1 MASFI
6 LRRLLY
12 TLITLIGISIISWVI
27 ITQAPG
33 SPVALTMD
41 PKVSP
46 KIIEQME
53 KNYDLDKPV
62 YQQYFLWL
70 QRLFTGK
77 LYSFKDGRP
86 VMEKI
91 GERIW
96 NTLLLN
102 LVAMLIIFSLA
113 IPLGVFSARRQYTFL
128 DNLGTFGAYLG
139 ISIPSFWLAY
149 LLILGTV
156 KLFGYPVLGMRSF
169 VTEDFTTPEIILDRL
184 WHLMLPSI
192 ILAIGGIAA
201 LSRYTRSSML
211 EVIRQDYVRTAKAK
225 GLPEETVYYKHAL
238 RNALLPIIT
247 LFGFLIP
254 GLIGG
259 SIIMETVFA
268 WPGIG
273 RLAYQAVLA
282 RDYPVVM
289 TINTIT
295 AVLVLIGNFVA
306 DILYGIVRSPNSIWI
321 NKWKSQI
328 SSTK

>member
-1 MASFI
+1 MGSYIA
-6 LRRLLY
+6 RRLVY

-46 KIIEQME
+46 KIIAQME
-53 KNYDLDKPV
+53 KNYGLDKPI

-70 QRLFTGK
+70 QRLFTGN

-86 VMEKI
+86 VMRKI
-91 GERIW
+91 AERIW
-96 NTLLLN
+96 NTLLLS
-102 LVAMLIIFSLA
+102 LVAMLITFSIA
-113 IPLGVFSARRQYTFL
+113 IPLGVFSARKQYTLL
-128 DNLGTFGAYLG
+128 DHLGTFGAYLG
-139 ISIPSFWLAY
+139 ISIPSFWFAY
-149 LLILGTV
+149 VLILAVV

-169 VTEDFTTPEIILDRL
+169 VTEGFTEPQLIVDRL

-192 ILAIGGIAA
+192 ILAIQGIAA
-201 LSRYTRSSML
+201 ISRYTRSSML

-225 GLPEETVYYKHAL
+225 GLPEESVYYKHAL
-238 RNALLPIIT
+238 RNALLPIVT

-259 SIIMETVFA
+259 ALFMETVFA

-295 AVLVLIGNFVA
+295 ATLVLIGNFVA
-306 DILYGIVRSPNSIWI
+306 DILYGIVDPRIRYG
-321 NKWKSQI
+321 
-328 SSTK
+328 

>member
-1 MASFI
+1 MF
-6 LRRLLY
+6 
-12 TLITLIGISIISWVI
+12 ITLIGISIISWVI

-33 SPVALTMD
+33 SPIALTMD

-70 QRLFTGK
+70 KRLFTGT

-86 VMEKI
+86 VLEKI

-102 LVAMLIIFSLA
+102 GIAILIIFSLA
-113 IPLGVFSARRQYTFL
+113 IPLGVFSARRQYTL
-128 DNLGTFGAYLG
+128 MDYLGTFGAYLG

-149 LLILGTV
+149 LLILATV
-156 KLFGYPVLGMRSF
+156 ELFGYPVLGMRSF
-169 VTEDFTTPEIILDRL
+169 VTEDFTTVEIIMDRI
-184 WHLMLPSI
+184 WHLILPSV
-192 ILAIGGIAA
+192 ILAIGGVAA

-211 EVIRQDYVRTAKAK
+211 EVIRQDYIRTAKAK
-225 GLPEETVYYKHAL
+225 GLPDDTVYYKHAL
-238 RNALLPIIT
+238 RNALLPIVT

-259 SIIMETVFA
+259 SIIMETIFA

-295 AVLVLIGNFVA
+295 AVLVLLGNFFA
-306 DILYGIVRSPNSIWI
+306 DILYGIADPRIRY
-321 NKWKSQI
+321 Q
-328 SSTK
+328 

>member
-1 MASFI
+1 MGSFV
-6 LRRLLY
+6 LRRLFQLFV
-12 TLITLIGISIISWVI
+12 TLVGISIISWVI

-33 SPVALTMD
+33 SPIALTMD

-46 KIIEQME
+46 KIIEQMM
-53 KNYDLDKPV
+53 KNYDLDKPI
-62 YQQYFLWL
+62 YQQYGLWL
-70 QRLFTGK
+70 KKLFTGK

-102 LVAMLIIFSLA
+102 AVATLIIFSLA
-113 IPLGVFSARRQYTFL
+113 IPLGVFSARRQYSFM

-149 LLILGTV
+149 LLILATV

-169 VTEDFTTPEIILDRL
+169 VTEDFTNLEMVMDRL

-192 ILAIGGIAA
+192 ILAIGGIAG

-211 EVIRQDYVRTAKAK
+211 EVVRQDYVRTARAK
-225 GLPEETVYYKHAL
+225 GLPEETVFYKHAL

-247 LFGFLIP
+247 IFGFLIP
-254 GLIGG
+254 DLIGG
-259 SIIMETVFA
+259 SIIMESVFA

-273 RLAYQAVLA
+273 RLSYQAVLA

-289 TINTIT
+289 TILTIS
-295 AVLVLIGNFVA
+295 AVLTLIGNFVA
-306 DILYGIVRSPNSIWI
+306 DILYAVVDPRIRYG
-321 NKWKSQI
+321 
-328 SSTK
+328 

>member
-1 MASFI
+1 MTQFV

-12 TLITLIGISIISWVI
+12 TLITLIGISILSWVI

-33 SPVALTMD
+33 SPIALTLD

-70 QRLFTGK
+70 KRLFTGN

-86 VMEKI
+86 VMGKI

-113 IPLGVFSARRQYTFL
+113 IPLGIFSAKRQYSIL

-169 VTEDFTTPEIILDRL
+169 VTEDFTTAEIILDRL

-259 SIIMETVFA
+259 SIIMETVFS

-295 AVLVLIGNFVA
+295 AVLVLIGNFMA
-306 DILYGIVRSPNSIWI
+306 DILYGIADPRIRYG
-321 NKWKSQI
+321 
-328 SSTK
+328 

>member
-1 MASFI
+1 MASYLI
-6 LRRLLY
+6 RRLLY
-12 TLITLIGISIISWVI
+12 TLITLVGISIISWVI

-33 SPVALTMD
+33 SPIALTLD

-46 KIIEQME
+46 KIIEQMD
-53 KNYDLDKPV
+53 KNYDLNKPI
-62 YQQYFLWL
+62 YQQYFLWI

-102 LVAMLIIFSLA
+102 LVAVLIIFSLA
-113 IPLGVFSARRQYTFL
+113 IPLGVFSAKRQYSFL

-139 ISIPSFWLAY
+139 ISAPSFWLAY
-149 LLILGTV
+149 LLILGAV
-156 KLFGYPVLGMRSF
+156 MLFGYPVLGMRSF
-169 VTEDFTTPEIILDRL
+169 ITEDFTGVEMVMDRI

-192 ILAIGGIAA
+192 ILAIGGIAG

-211 EVIRQDYVRTAKAK
+211 EVIRQDYIRTAKSK
-225 GLPEETVYYKHAL
+225 GIPEDSIYYKHAL

-247 LFGFLIP
+247 IFGFLIP
-254 GLIGG
+254 DLIGG
-259 SIIMETVFA
+259 SIIIESVFA

-273 RLAYQAVLA
+273 RLSYQAVLA

-289 TINTIT
+289 TILTIS
-295 AVLVLIGNFVA
+295 AVLTLMGNFVA
-306 DILYGIVRSPNSIWI
+306 DVLYGIADPRIRYG
-321 NKWKSQI
+321 
-328 SSTK
+328 

>member
-1 MASFI
+1 MARYL
-6 LRRLLY
+6 LRRLFY
-12 TLITLIGISIISWVI
+12 TFITLVGISVISWVI

-33 SPVALTMD
+33 SPIAITLD

-46 KIIEQME
+46 KIVEQME
-53 KNYDLDKPV
+53 KNYDLDKPI

-70 QRLFTGK
+70 KRLFTGN

-86 VMEKI
+86 VLDKI

-102 LVAMLIIFSLA
+102 FVSILIIFSLA
-113 IPLGVFSARRQYTFL
+113 IPLGIFSARKQYTFL

-169 VTEDFTTPEIILDRL
+169 VTEDLTSLEIVMDRL

-238 RNALLPIIT
+238 RNALLPIVT

-289 TINTIT
+289 TINTIS
-295 AVLVLIGNFVA
+295 AVLVLIGNFIA
-306 DILYGIVRSPNSIWI
+306 DMLYAIVDPRIRYG
-321 NKWKSQI
+321 
-328 SSTK
+328 

>member
-1 MASFI
+1 MASFV
-6 LRRLLY
+6 LRRLFQLF
-12 TLITLIGISIISWVI
+12 ITLVGISIISWII

-33 SPVALTMD
+33 SPIALTMD

-46 KIIEQME
+46 KIIEQMM
-53 KNYDLDKPV
+53 KNYDLDKPI
-62 YQQYFLWL
+62 YQQYALWL
-70 QRLFTGK
+70 KKLFTGK

-96 NTLLLN
+96 NTLFLN
-102 LVAMLIIFSLA
+102 AVATLIIFSLA
-113 IPLGVFSARRQYTFL
+113 IPLGVFSARRQYSFL

-149 LLILGTV
+149 LLILATV

-169 VTEDFTTPEIILDRL
+169 VTEDFTTMEIVMDRL

-192 ILAIGGIAA
+192 ILAIGGIAG

-211 EVIRQDYVRTAKAK
+211 EVVRQDYVRTAKAK
-225 GLPEETVYYKHAL
+225 GLPEETVFYKHAL

-247 LFGFLIP
+247 IFGFLIP
-254 GLIGG
+254 DLIGG
-259 SIIMETVFA
+259 SIIMESVFA

-273 RLAYQAVLA
+273 RLSYQAVLA

-289 TINTIT
+289 TILTIS
-295 AVLVLIGNFVA
+295 AVLTLIGNFLA
-306 DILYGIVRSPNSIWI
+306 DILYAVVDPRIRYG
-321 NKWKSQI
+321 
-328 SSTK
+328 

>member
-1 MASFI
+1 MAQYLI
-6 LRRLLY
+6 RRLIY
-12 TLITLIGISIISWVI
+12 TFITLVGISVISWVI

-33 SPVALTMD
+33 SPIAITMD

-46 KIIEQME
+46 KIVEQME
-53 KNYDLDKPV
+53 KNYDLDKPI

-70 QRLFTGK
+70 KRLFTGN

-86 VMEKI
+86 VLDKI

-102 LVAMLIIFSLA
+102 FVSILIIFSLA
-113 IPLGVFSARRQYTFL
+113 IPLGIFSARKQYTFL

-139 ISIPSFWLAY
+139 ISIPGFWLAY

-169 VTEDFTTPEIILDRL
+169 VTEDLTSLEIVMDRL

-238 RNALLPIIT
+238 RNALLPIVT

-289 TINTIT
+289 TINTIS
-295 AVLVLIGNFVA
+295 AVLVLIGNFIA
-306 DILYGIVRSPNSIWI
+306 DMLYAIVDPRIRY
-321 NKWKSQI
+321 Q
-328 SSTK
+328 

>member
-1 MASFI
+1 MGSYI
-6 LRRLLY
+6 VRRLFY
-12 TLITLIGISIISWVI
+12 TLITLIGISIMSWVI

-33 SPVALTMD
+33 SPIALTLD

-53 KNYDLDKPV
+53 KNYDLDKPI

-70 QRLFTGK
+70 ERLFTGK

-86 VMEKI
+86 VMEKV

-102 LVAMLIIFSLA
+102 VVALLIIFSLA
-113 IPLGVFSARRQYTFL
+113 LPLGVFSARKQYTLL

-149 LLILGTV
+149 LLILATV

-169 VTEDFTTPEIILDRL
+169 VTEGFTTTEMVMDRL

-192 ILAIGGIAA
+192 LLAIGGIAA

-306 DILYGIVRSPNSIWI
+306 DILYGIADPRIRYG
-321 NKWKSQI
+321 
-328 SSTK
+328 

>member
-6 LRRLLY
+6 LRRLSHLFV
-12 TLITLIGISIISWVI
+12 TLIGISILSWVI

-33 SPVALTMD
+33 SPIALTLD

-53 KNYDLDKPV
+53 KNYDLDKPIH
-62 YQQYFLWL
+62 QQYYLWL
-70 QRLFTGK
+70 KKLFTGK

-102 LVAMLIIFSLA
+102 LVATIIIFSLA
-113 IPLGVFSARRQYTFL
+113 IPLGVFSARRQYTFW
-128 DNLGTFGAYLG
+128 DHLGTFAAYLG
-139 ISIPSFWLAY
+139 LSIPSFWLAY
-149 LLILGTV
+149 LVILGTV
-156 KLFGYPVLGMRSF
+156 ELFGYPVLGMRSF
-169 VTEDFTTPEIILDRL
+169 VTEGFSAPEIVLDRI
-184 WHLMLPSI
+184 WHLMLPALIMAMS
-192 ILAIGGIAA
+192 GIAG

-211 EVIRQDYVRTAKAK
+211 EVIRQDYIRTAKSK
-225 GLPEETVYYKHAL
+225 GLSEEVVYYRHAL

-254 GLIGG
+254 ALIGG
-259 SIIMETVFA
+259 SVIMESVFA

-273 RLAYQAVLA
+273 RLAYQSVLA

-289 TINTIT
+289 TILTIT
-295 AVLVLIGNFVA
+295 AVLTLIGNFIA
-306 DILYGIVRSPNSIWI
+306 DLLYGIADPRIRYG
-321 NKWKSQI
+321 
-328 SSTK
+328 

>member
-1 MASFI
+1 MF
-6 LRRLLY
+6 
-12 TLITLIGISIISWVI
+12 ITLIGISIISWII

-33 SPVALTMD
+33 SPIALTMD

-46 KIIEQME
+46 KVIEQME
-53 KNYDLDKPV
+53 KNYDLDKPI
-62 YQQYFLWL
+62 YQQYYLWL
-70 QRLFTGK
+70 MKLFTGK

-91 GERIW
+91 NERIW

-102 LVAMLIIFSLA
+102 LVAMLITFSVA
-113 IPLGVFSARRQYTFL
+113 IPLGVFSARRQYSFL

-156 KLFGYPVLGMRSF
+156 ELFGYPVLGMRSF
-169 VTEDFTTPEIILDRL
+169 VTEDFTTTEIVMDRL

-192 ILAIGGIAA
+192 ILAIHEIAG

-211 EVIRQDYVRTAKAK
+211 EVIRQDYIRTAKAK
-225 GLPEETVYYKHAL
+225 GVPEETVYYKHGL
-238 RNALLPIIT
+238 RNALLPIVT

-259 SIIMETVFA
+259 AIIMETVFA

-289 TINTIT
+289 TINTIA
-295 AVLVLIGNFVA
+295 AVLTLIGNFIA
-306 DILYGIVRSPNSIWI
+306 DILYGIVDPRIRY
-321 NKWKSQI
+321 Q
-328 SSTK
+328 

>member
-1 MASFI
+1 MAQYL

-12 TLITLIGISIISWVI
+12 TFITLVGISVISWVI

-33 SPVALTMD
+33 SPIAITLD

-46 KIIEQME
+46 KIVEQME
-53 KNYDLDKPV
+53 KNYDLDKPI

-70 QRLFTGK
+70 KRLFTGN

-86 VMEKI
+86 VLDKI

-102 LVAMLIIFSLA
+102 LVSILIIFSLA
-113 IPLGVFSARRQYTFL
+113 IPLGIFSARRQYTFL

-139 ISIPSFWLAY
+139 ISIPGFWLAY

-169 VTEDFTTPEIILDRL
+169 VTEELSSLEIVMDRL

-238 RNALLPIIT
+238 RNALLPIVT

-289 TINTIT
+289 TINTIS
-295 AVLVLIGNFVA
+295 AVLVLIGNFIA
-306 DILYGIVRSPNSIWI
+306 DMLYAIVDPRIRY
-321 NKWKSQI
+321 Q
-328 SSTK
+328 

>member
-1 MASFI
+1 MTQFI

-12 TLITLIGISIISWVI
+12 TLITLIGISILSWVI

-33 SPVALTMD
+33 SPIALTLD

-53 KNYDLDKPV
+53 KNYDLDKPI

-70 QRLFTGK
+70 KRLFSGN
-77 LYSFKDGRP
+77 LYSFKDGTP
-86 VMEKI
+86 VMKKI

-102 LVAMLIIFSLA
+102 LVAILIIFSLA
-113 IPLGVFSARRQYTFL
+113 IPLGIFSAKRQYSFL

-169 VTEDFTTPEIILDRL
+169 VTEDFTAAEVILDRL

-192 ILAIGGIAA
+192 ILAIHGIAA

-259 SIIMETVFA
+259 SIIMETVFS

-306 DILYGIVRSPNSIWI
+306 DILYGIADPRIRYG
-321 NKWKSQI
+321 
-328 SSTK
+328 

>member
-1 MASFI
+1 MAQYLI
-6 LRRLLY
+6 RRLLY
-12 TLITLIGISIISWVI
+12 TLITLIGISIMSWVI

-33 SPVALTMD
+33 SPIALTLD

-70 QRLFTGK
+70 KRLFTGN

-86 VMEKI
+86 VMKKI

-102 LVAMLIIFSLA
+102 LVAILIIFSLA
-113 IPLGVFSARRQYTFL
+113 IPLGIFSAKRQYSFL

-169 VTEDFTTPEIILDRL
+169 VTEDFTTVEIILDRL

-211 EVIRQDYVRTAKAK
+211 EVIRQDYIRTAKSK

-306 DILYGIVRSPNSIWI
+306 DILYAIADPRIRYG
-321 NKWKSQI
+321 
-328 SSTK
+328 

>member
-1 MASFI
+1 M
-6 LRRLLY
+6 
-12 TLITLIGISIISWVI
+12 G
-27 ITQAPG
+27 
-33 SPVALTMD
+33 
-41 PKVSP
+41 
-46 KIIEQME
+46 
-53 KNYDLDKPV
+53 
-62 YQQYFLWL
+62 
-70 QRLFTGK
+70 
-77 LYSFKDGRP
+77 
-86 VMEKI
+86 KI

-113 IPLGVFSARRQYTFL
+113 IPLGIFSAKRQYSIL

-169 VTEDFTTPEIILDRL
+169 VTEDFTTTEVILDRL

-259 SIIMETVFA
+259 SIIMETVFS

-306 DILYGIVRSPNSIWI
+306 DILYGIADPRIRYG
-321 NKWKSQI
+321 
-328 SSTK
+328 

>member
-1 MASFI
+1 MVQYLF
-6 LRRLLY
+6 RRLLY

-33 SPVALTMD
+33 SPIALTMD

-53 KNYDLDKPV
+53 KNYDLDKPI
-62 YQQYFLWL
+62 YQQYFLWIKK
-70 QRLFTGK
+70 LFTGK

-102 LVAMLIIFSLA
+102 LVATIIIFSLA
-113 IPLGVFSARRQYTFL
+113 IPLGVFSAKRQYTFL
-128 DNLGTFGAYLG
+128 DHLGTFGAFLG
-139 ISIPSFWLAY
+139 LSIPGFWLAY
-149 LLILGTV
+149 LIILGTV
-156 KLFGYPVLGMRSF
+156 ELFGYPVLGMRSF
-169 VTEDFTTPEIILDRL
+169 VTEGFGMTEIVLDRI
-184 WHLMLPSI
+184 WHLMLPALI
-192 ILAIGGIAA
+192 MAIHGIAG

-211 EVIRQDYVRTAKAK
+211 EVIRQDYIRTAKAK
-225 GLPEETVYYKHAL
+225 GVPEETVYYKHGL

-259 SIIMETVFA
+259 SIIMESVFA

-289 TINTIT
+289 TILTIS
-295 AVLVLIGNFVA
+295 AVLTLIGNFIA
-306 DILYGIVRSPNSIWI
+306 DILYGIADPRIRY
-321 NKWKSQI
+321 Q
-328 SSTK
+328 

>member
-1 MASFI
+1 MAQYLI
-6 LRRLLY
+6 RRLLY
-12 TLITLIGISIISWVI
+12 TLITLIGISIMSWII

-33 SPVALTMD
+33 SPIALTLD

-70 QRLFTGK
+70 KRLFTGN

-86 VMEKI
+86 VMKKI

-113 IPLGVFSARRQYTFL
+113 IPLGIFSAKRQYSFL

-169 VTEDFTTPEIILDRL
+169 VTEDFTTAEIILDRL

-211 EVIRQDYVRTAKAK
+211 EVIRQDYIRTAKSK

-306 DILYGIVRSPNSIWI
+306 DILYAIADPRIRYG
-321 NKWKSQI
+321 
-328 SSTK
+328 

>member
-1 MASFI
+1 MF
-6 LRRLLY
+6 
-12 TLITLIGISIISWVI
+12 ITLIGISILSWVI

-33 SPVALTMD
+33 SPIALTMD

-53 KNYDLDKPV
+53 KNYDLDKPI
-62 YQQYFLWL
+62 YQQYVLWIKK
-70 QRLFTGK
+70 LFTGK

-86 VMEKI
+86 VMTKI

-102 LVAMLIIFSLA
+102 LVATIIIFSLA
-113 IPLGVFSARRQYTFL
+113 IPLGVFSARRQYSVMDRLT
-128 DNLGTFGAYLG
+128 TFGAFLG
-139 ISIPSFWLAY
+139 LSIPGFWLAY
-149 LLILGTV
+149 LIILGTV

-169 VTEDFTTPEIILDRL
+169 VTEGFGTAEIVLDRI
-184 WHLMLPSI
+184 WHLMLPALI
-192 ILAIGGIAA
+192 MAIHGIAG

-211 EVIRQDYVRTAKAK
+211 EVIRQDYIRTAKAK
-225 GLPEETVYYKHAL
+225 GVPEETVYYKHGL

-259 SIIMETVFA
+259 SIIMESVFA

-289 TINTIT
+289 TILTIS
-295 AVLVLIGNFVA
+295 AVLTLIGNFIA
-306 DILYGIVRSPNSIWI
+306 DILYGIADPRIRY
-321 NKWKSQI
+321 Q
-328 SSTK
+328 

>member
-1 MASFI
+1 MGSYLF
-6 LRRLLY
+6 RRLLY
-12 TLITLIGISIISWVI
+12 TLITLFGISVLSWVI

-33 SPVALTMD
+33 SPIALTLD

-46 KIIEQME
+46 KVIEQME

-62 YQQYFLWL
+62 TQQYFLWL
-70 QRLFTGK
+70 KRLFTGK

-86 VMEKI
+86 VLDKI
-91 GERIW
+91 EERIW

-102 LVAMLIIFSLA
+102 LIAVIIIFSLA
-113 IPLGVFSARRQYTFL
+113 IPLGIFSAKRQYTFM

-169 VTEDFTTPEIILDRL
+169 VTEDFTGFESVMDRL
-184 WHLMLPSI
+184 WHLLLPSI

-211 EVIRQDYVRTAKAK
+211 EVIRQDYIRTAKAK
-225 GLPEETVYYKHAL
+225 GLSEETVYYKHAL

-259 SIIMETVFA
+259 SIIIETVFA

-273 RLAYQAVLA
+273 RLAYQAVLS

-306 DILYGIVRSPNSIWI
+306 DLLYGIADPRIRY
-321 NKWKSQI
+321 Q
-328 SSTK
+328 

>member
-1 MASFI
+1 MTQFI

-12 TLITLIGISIISWVI
+12 TLITLIGISILSWVI

-33 SPVALTMD
+33 SPIALTLD

-86 VMEKI
+86 VMKKI

-102 LVAMLIIFSLA
+102 LVAIIIIFSLA
-113 IPLGVFSARRQYTFL
+113 IPLGIFSAKRQYSFL

-169 VTEDFTTPEIILDRL
+169 VTEDFTGAEVVLDRL

-289 TINTIT
+289 TINTIS

-306 DILYGIVRSPNSIWI
+306 DILYGIADPRIRYG
-321 NKWKSQI
+321 
-328 SSTK
+328 

>member
-1 MASFI
+1 MAQYLLKRI
-6 LRRLLY
+6 LY
-12 TLITLIGISIISWVI
+12 MFITLIGISIISWVI

-33 SPVALTMD
+33 SPVALTLD

-46 KIIEQME
+46 KIIEQMK
-53 KNYDLDKPV
+53 KNYDLDKPL
-62 YQQYFLWL
+62 YQQYFLWIE
-70 QRLFTGK
+70 RLVTGK

-86 VMEKI
+86 VLKKI

-102 LVAMLIIFSLA
+102 LVATLIIFSLA
-113 IPLGVFSARRQYTFL
+113 IPLGIFSAKRQYSLL
-128 DNLGTFGAYLG
+128 DHLGTFGAYLG
-139 ISIPSFWLAY
+139 ISIPGFWLAY

-169 VTEDFTTPEIILDRL
+169 VTEDFTTTEIILDRF

-192 ILAIGGIAA
+192 IMAIGGIAA

-211 EVIRQDYVRTAKAK
+211 EVIRQDYIRTAKAK
-225 GLPEETVYYKHAL
+225 GVPEETVYYKHGL

-247 LFGFLIP
+247 IFGFLIP
-254 GLIGG
+254 SLIGG
-259 SIIMETVFA
+259 SIIIETVFA

-289 TINTIT
+289 TILTIS
-295 AVLVLIGNFVA
+295 AVLTLIGNFIA
-306 DILYGIVRSPNSIWI
+306 DILYGVADPRIRYG
-321 NKWKSQI
+321 
-328 SSTK
+328 

>member
-1 MASFI
+1 
-6 LRRLLY
+6 
-12 TLITLIGISIISWVI
+12 
-27 ITQAPG
+27 
-33 SPVALTMD
+33 MD

-53 KNYDLDKPV
+53 KNYDLDKPI

-70 QRLFTGK
+70 KKLFTGR

-91 GERIW
+91 EERIW

-102 LVAMLIIFSLA
+102 LVAMIITFSLA
-113 IPLGVFSARRQYTFL
+113 IPLGVFSARRQYSFL
-128 DNLGTFGAYLG
+128 DHLGTFGAYLG
-139 ISIPSFWLAY
+139 ISAPTFWLAY

-156 KLFGYPVLGMRSF
+156 MLFGYPVLGMRSF
-169 VTEDFTTPEIILDRL
+169 VTEDFSTTELVLDRI

-192 ILAIGGIAA
+192 ILAIHSIAG
-201 LSRYTRSSML
+201 LSRYARSSML

-225 GLPEETVYYKHAL
+225 GLSEETVYYKHAL

-247 LFGFLIP
+247 IFGFLIP
-254 GLIGG
+254 DLIGG

-273 RLAYQAVLA
+273 RLSYQAVLA

-289 TINTIT
+289 TILTIS
-295 AVLVLIGNFVA
+295 AVLTLLGNFMA
-306 DILYGIVRSPNSIWI
+306 DILYGVADPRIRYR
-321 NKWKSQI
+321 
-328 SSTK
+328 

>member
-1 MASFI
+1 MTSFL
-6 LRRLLY
+6 LRKLFQLF
-12 TLITLIGISIISWVI
+12 ITFVGISIISWVI
-27 ITQAPG
+27 ITTAPG
-33 SPVALTMD
+33 GPISLTMD

-46 KIIEQME
+46 KIIEQMM
-53 KNYDLDKPV
+53 KNYDLDKPM
-62 YQQYFLWL
+62 YQQYFLWIKK
-70 QRLFTGK
+70 LFTGR

-86 VMEKI
+86 VLEKI
-91 GERIW
+91 WERIG
-96 NTLLLN
+96 NTLLLI
-102 LVAMLIIFSLA
+102 LVATIIIFSLA
-113 IPLGVFSARRQYTFL
+113 IPLGVFSARKQYSLL
-128 DNLGTFGAYLG
+128 DRLTTFGVFLG
-139 ISIPSFWLAY
+139 LSIPGFWLAY

-156 KLFGYPVLGMRSF
+156 NLLGYPVLGMRSF
-169 VTEDFTTPEIILDRL
+169 VTEGLGTIEIVLDRI
-184 WHLMLPSI
+184 WHLLLPALI
-192 ILAIGGIAA
+192 MAIHGMAG

-211 EVIRQDYVRTAKAK
+211 EVVRQDYIRTARAK
-225 GLPEETVYYKHAL
+225 GVPEETVYYHHGL

-306 DILYGIVRSPNSIWI
+306 DIRYGIADPRSRYC
-321 NKWKSQI
+321 K
-328 SSTK
+328 TR

>member
-1 MASFI
+1 MVRFL

-12 TLITLIGISIISWVI
+12 TLITLVGISIISWVVI
-27 ITQAPG
+27 LQAPG

-46 KIIEQME
+46 KIVEQMM

-62 YQQYFLWL
+62 YQQYYLWL
-70 QRLFTGK
+70 KKLFTGR

-86 VMEKI
+86 VMKKI

-102 LVAMLIIFSLA
+102 LVAMIIIFSLA
-113 IPLGVFSARRQYTFL
+113 IPLGVFSAKRQYSL
-128 DNLGTFGAYLG
+128 MDNLGTFGAYLG

-169 VTEDFTTPEIILDRL
+169 VTENLNTLEIVMDRV

-225 GLPEETVYYKHAL
+225 GLSEETVYYKHAL

-306 DILYGIVRSPNSIWI
+306 DILYGIADPRIRYG
-321 NKWKSQI
+321 
-328 SSTK
+328 